1 VVGVAATAV
10 VVVVVDSVVGVSATA
25 VVDAVVL
32 VVLVVLAVVVVSAA
46 LVVSTVATSL
56 AGDVDACACM
66 YSAAVSAIAPAPLIE
81 PAMRRPRRAGW
92 GRRVRLPGDLEP
104 RSMRGTLRSFPPN
117 SLREDGESA
126 PTGP

>member
-1 VVGVAATAV
+1 VL
-10 VVVVVDSVVGVSATA
+10 
-25 VVDAVVL
+25 VVL
-32 VVLVVLAVVVVSAA
+32 VVFVVLVVLAVVVVSAA